1 MSYKVLALKYRP
13 TSFDEVVGQTNVT
26 RTLRNALERGK
37 IGHAFLLSGARGVG
51 KTTTARILAKALN
64 CSRAEGPTASP
75 CSTRTDE
82 DRAKACD
89 SCREIA
95 DGHSLDVQEIDGA
108 SNTGIDN
115 IRELREAT
123 RYSPARDRFK
133 VWIIDE
139 VHQISGAA
147 FNALL
152 KTLEEPPPKVKFIF
166 ATTEYHKI
174 PETILSRCQQYD
186 FRMIPARE
194 LQLHLRSVA
203 DQEKIRVSDAALALI
218 ARAAE
223 GSVRDG
229 LSLFDQVLAFTGDEV
244 PDADVAGL
252 LGLVDREL
260 LHRATKAIVEGDSLA
275 MLDLVESLADYGADY
290 RNFARELLLHL
301 REILLVKLAPAGS
314 PLLAP
319 ILPEELERLRGLAGE
334 LSEEDLLRGL
344 DVLTRAEGE
353 LRGVSDPRVA
363 LDLVLLKL
371 VQMRR
376 LVPFAELV
384 ARVERMMGGAPA
396 ASLPAARPSA
406 VRAPALLE
414 APAAPARPLPAAAA
428 RSLPAAPAPPAG
440 RDTPSARAAPR
451 RAAARSPPTE
461 LVGRQRLRRVARRGD
476 DRPVPGPAFPRGG
489 AALGRGPARR
499 GHARHR
505 GAGGLPG
512 LRHDAR
518 RRAPRPR
525 PPGGGEEPPPD
536 DRRRGGGPVGRAC
549 GPGAGRGPPADAA
562 RGSREGTSGA
572 GGARPV
578 RRARGGSAGGEDL
591 QGGRVNPFG
600 DPRKLMKQLQQ
611 AQEKIQAE
619 IAVLVIEAT
628 AGGGMVKAEMDGQ
641 KQLRSL
647 KIDPEVVNKDD
658 VEMLQDL
665 VLAAVNEAS
674 RKVDEAI
681 QEKVG
686 GLTGG
691 LKLPGM

>member
-1 MSYKVLALKYRP
+1 MPQVSRGSRGAGPLRPRTTSPLSYKVLALKYRP

-26 RTLRNALERGK
+26 RTLRNALDRGK

-82 DRAKACD
+82 DRAKACA

-95 DGHSLDVQEIDGA
+95 DGQSLDVQEIDGA
-108 SNTGIDN
+108 SNNSVDQV
-115 IRELREAT
+115 RELRESA
-123 RYSPARDRFK
+123 RYNPARDRFK

-139 VHQISGAA
+139 VHMLSTGA

-203 DQEKIRVSDAALALI
+203 DQEGIRVSDAALALI

-229 LSLFDQVLAFTGDEV
+229 LSLFDQVLAFTGDEI

-260 LHRATKAIVEGDSLA
+260 LHRASKAIVEGDSLA

-396 ASLPAARPSA
+396 TPLPAARPSS

-414 APAAPARPLPAAAA
+414 APAASAPTTPARPT
-428 RSLPAAPAPPAG
+428 PP
-440 RDTPSARAAPR
+440 
-451 RAAARSPPTE
+451 PP
-461 LVGRQRLRRVARRGD
+461 
-476 DRPVPGPAFPRGG
+476 
-489 AALGRGPARR
+489 PARR
-499 GHARHR
+499 AQ
-505 GAGGLPG
+505 
-512 LRHDAR
+512 
-518 RRAPRPR
+518 
-525 PPGGGEEPPPD
+525 
-536 DRRRGGGPVGRAC
+536 
-549 GPGAGRGPPADAA
+549 PPADPPVPT
-562 RGSREGTSGA
+562 GS
-572 GGARPV
+572 
-578 RRARGGSAGGEDL
+578 SAGGTAPSLVAAMIGLCQGRPSLAAPLRSAVARLEGDTLAIEVPEDFL
-591 QGGRVNPFG
+591 AFATMHADELRDIARRASGKSLHLKIAAGGVAPAAEPAGPEPAEDRRQTLRQEAEKEKAVQEALDLFDGRVV
-600 DPRKLMKQLQQ
+600 DVR
-611 AQEKIQAE
+611 
-619 IAVLVIEAT
+619 EAKT
-628 AGGGMVKAEMDGQ
+628 
-641 KQLRSL
+641 
-647 KIDPEVVNKDD
+647 
-658 VEMLQDL
+658 
-665 VLAAVNEAS
+665 S
-674 RKVDEAI
+674 REDA
-681 QEKVG
+681 
-686 GLTGG
+686 
-691 LKLPGM
+691 

>member
-1 MSYKVLALKYRP
+1 LSYKVLALKYRP

-82 DRAKACD
+82 DRAKACA

-95 DGHSLDVQEIDGA
+95 DGQSLDVQEIDGA
-108 SNTGIDN
+108 SNNSVDQV
-115 IRELREAT
+115 RELRESA
-123 RYSPARDRFK
+123 RYNPARDRFK
-133 VWIIDE
+133 IWIIDE
-139 VHQISGAA
+139 VHMLSTGA

-194 LQLHLRSVA
+194 LQLHLRNVA
-203 DQEKIRVSDAALALI
+203 AQEGIRVTDAALALI
-218 ARAAE
+218 ARSAE

-229 LSLFDQVLAFTGDEV
+229 LSLFDQVLAFTGDEI

-260 LHRATKAIVEGDSLA
+260 LHRASKAIVEGDSLA
-275 MLDLVESLADYGADY
+275 MLELVESLADYGADY

-353 LRGVSDPRVA
+353 LRAVSDPRVA

-384 ARVERMMGGAPA
+384 SRVERMIGASPV
-396 ASLPAARPSA
+396 ASLPSARPPA
-406 VRAPALLE
+406 PRAPALLE
-414 APAAPARPLPAAAA
+414 APAAPARPTTSRPTPRPPARGDEPPVDVPPAGTSAPRGSAESLVAAMIDLCQSRPSLAAPLRSAAA
-428 RSLPAAPAPPAG
+428 RLEGDTLAIEVPADFLAFATMHADELRDLARRAAGRSLHLKVAAGAAAPAEPAG
-440 RDTPSARAAPR
+440 R
-451 RAAARSPPTE
+451 E
-461 LVGRQRLRRVARRGD
+461 
-476 DRPVPGPAFPRGG
+476 PA
-489 AALGRGPARR
+489 
-499 GHARHR
+499 
-505 GAGGLPG
+505 
-512 LRHDAR
+512 
-518 RRAPRPR
+518 
-525 PPGGGEEPPPD
+525 E
-536 DRRRGGGPVGRAC
+536 DRRQNLREEAEKEKAVQEALDLFDGRVVDVREAKT
-549 GPGAGRGPPADAA
+549 
-562 RGSREGTSGA
+562 SREDA
-572 GGARPV
+572 
-578 RRARGGSAGGEDL
+578 
-591 QGGRVNPFG
+591 
-600 DPRKLMKQLQQ
+600 
-611 AQEKIQAE
+611 
-619 IAVLVIEAT
+619 
-628 AGGGMVKAEMDGQ
+628 
-641 KQLRSL
+641 
-647 KIDPEVVNKDD
+647 
-658 VEMLQDL
+658 
-665 VLAAVNEAS
+665 
-674 RKVDEAI
+674 
-681 QEKVG
+681 
-686 GLTGG
+686 
-691 LKLPGM
+691 